1 MSDQKVRNN
10 FTHYHREAVG
20 GESLLWGLSEGNAQV
35 AHKRKS
41 SVGAVEL

>member
-1 MSDQKVRNN
+1 MSDRKVRNN
-10 FTHYHREAVG
+10 FTHYHREAGG
-20 GESLLWGLSEGNAQV
+20 GESLLQVLSVGNAQV